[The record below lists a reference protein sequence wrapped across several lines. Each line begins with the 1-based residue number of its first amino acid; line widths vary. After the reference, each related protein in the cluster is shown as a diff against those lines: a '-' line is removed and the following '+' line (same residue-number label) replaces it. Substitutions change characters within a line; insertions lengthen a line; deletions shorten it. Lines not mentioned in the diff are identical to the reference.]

1 MMRFIIEKFIG
12 FSTQIELFSVSLPS
26 LNRMSHFWG
35 NSTDII
41 ASLFKSLQINLA
53 FQDVVG
59 SEVVDSYEDEFFNNS
74 HKQVHMEVGMNSSD

>member
-12 FSTQIELFSVSLPS
+12 FSTQIEFFSVSLPS

-59 SEVVDSYEDEFFNNS
+59 SEVKYSYGYEFFNNTRTCS
-74 HKQVHMEVGMNSSD
+74 HIEIIIKSCK